1 MYSLKTLVCVL
12 PLLRASLAFSVL
24 PPSQHGRS
32 VVVQQSMS
40 SSSPEDDNGDD
51 FDFMA
56 SLQSRLEEVN
66 DRETKLP
73 LVVLI
78 SPLPRQVINIQVNDN
93 PLFLDLVKS
102 RIEEETPW
110 FGMLGSARSET
121 GQKVKM
127 KNGVKVEIEFTSVD
141 QKEKALLVRL
151 RGTER
156 FRVDG
161 EIQNTPQGWTE
172 ARVSF
177 LDSSQQEA
185 SEESEGQDRMS
196 LVRAMLKARLFED
209 LVEEWIDLA
218 RDNERGHG
226 QIDQL
231 LVDLE
236 EMPPQEEPSER
247 ALWVGALVNPIP
259 AMGVALEIRPAL
271 LSATT
276 AEQRVD
282 IALEAIERSIQH
294 MDGTEKLFE

>member
-110 FGMLGSARSET
+110 FGMLGSVRSET
-121 GQKVKM
+121 GRKV
-127 KNGVKVEIEFTSVD
+127 
-141 QKEKALLVRL
+141 
-151 RGTER
+151 
-156 FRVDG
+156 
-161 EIQNTPQGWTE
+161 
-172 ARVSF
+172 
-177 LDSSQQEA
+177 
-185 SEESEGQDRMS
+185 
-196 LVRAMLKARLFED
+196 
-209 LVEEWIDLA
+209 
-218 RDNERGHG
+218 
-226 QIDQL
+226 
-231 LVDLE
+231 
-236 EMPPQEEPSER
+236 
-247 ALWVGALVNPIP
+247 
-259 AMGVALEIRPAL
+259 
-271 LSATT
+271 
-276 AEQRVD
+276 
-282 IALEAIERSIQH
+282 
-294 MDGTEKLFE
+294 